1 MNRPAGEA
9 LPDAKLTIKVG
20 ESEIHLEARPEIVRQ
35 ELDRLVDRL
44 LPAAAVSGEADPV
57 RHDRVA
63 RDPVARD
70 PVVVSVTAPRGGAA
84 AQQPTAPPAAKVGV
98 AEQPATALDFIVQ
111 ARGRQMIKPGVE
123 KLLKHVTIDPERIA
137 GLYGVDPRGRVF
149 LKKLPAAT
157 IDQVRDTVLLLLY
170 GALTMCGETSEN
182 GYRLVQAVRGM
193 GLRIER
199 VPRELGPGGE
209 LAASFGRHRSKR
221 YRLTAGGIRY
231 CEQLIPGLL
240 RALQG

>member
-57 RHDRVA
+57 
-63 RDPVARD
+63 
-70 PVVVSVTAPRGGAA
+70 VVSVTAPRGGAA
-84 AQQPTAPPAAKVGV
+84 AQQPTATAPPAAKVGV